1 MKIFEFVDL
10 DEAKMH
16 PEIKVILKNK
26 GYKYLGRGQD
36 QDVYITPDGSILKI
50 FGYEPRASGFSRGQR
65 SFIDFANF
73 CQQNSENPFLPQFG
87 GWETFKFEDQ
97 LYLQIKCERLFEF
110 KGAEEIA
117 TSLESLVE
125 HIRRFGAKKGTA
137 RYIRF
142 KTDKFSSEEAVE
154 KLGKLIMTLGG
165 KKELSLFAATV
176 EDLFKLS
183 LRKGYTFDLH
193 SKNFMLTNEGQIV
206 INDPFFTGTFR

>member
-1 MKIFEFVDL
+1 MKIFEFVEL

-16 PEIKVILKNK
+16 REIKEILKNK

-50 FGYEPRASGFSRGQR
+50 FGYEPRVSGFSRGQR

-73 CQQNSENPFLPQFG
+73 CKNHPDNPFLPQFE
-87 GWETFKFEDQ
+87 GWETFKFKDQ

-110 KGAEEIA
+110 KGFEEIA

-125 HIRRFGAKKGTA
+125 HIMRFGAKNGA
-137 RYIRF
+137 DRFIRF
-142 KTDKFSSEEAVE
+142 RTDKFSSEEAVE
-154 KLGKLIMTLGG
+154 RLGKLIMTLGG
-165 KKELSLFAATV
+165 KRELYGFAKTV
-176 EDLFKLS
+176 DDLYKLS

-193 SKNFMLTNEGQIV
+193 HKNFMLTSEGQIV